1 MSRDWDCAKMFKD
14 LPGYYEASDIDKKEF
29 GIMTQNNVYS
39 CRHNMYKI
47 AHVPVYKLLKF

>member
-1 MSRDWDCAKMFKD
+1 MFKD